1 MRGRDGERR
10 GRSGATGE
18 DRGGGRRGDFRPLAG
33 GRESKGER
41 DFFIVRG
48 PLKAMSTLWHS
59 NSGSVQL
66 TLEVPLVAMEYAN
79 MDNNV

>member
-1 MRGRDGERR
+1 MGSGGEGQERR
-10 GRSGATGE
+10 ERTEEVAAAETSVRSQEEGN
-18 DRGGGRRGDFRPLAG
+18 P
-33 GRESKGER
+33 REREI
-41 DFFIVRG
+41 FFIVRG